1 MAEEQKPK
9 QEQELKEQIRRALL
23 KNSDAEDKDA
33 IDFLLKRL

>member
-9 QEQELKEQIRRALL
+9 QEQEPREQIRQALL
-23 KNSDAEDKDA
+23 KNSVAEDRDA